1 MNGLTMCYMLCVNTE
16 FNITCWILRLSRQYC
31 MNADVFRDFESYN
44 FSRVCRKSE
53 MSDHCCVTI
62 DGYDI
67 SLYLDSFLQVEEQ

>member
-1 MNGLTMCYMLCVNTE
+1 
-16 FNITCWILRLSRQYC
+16 